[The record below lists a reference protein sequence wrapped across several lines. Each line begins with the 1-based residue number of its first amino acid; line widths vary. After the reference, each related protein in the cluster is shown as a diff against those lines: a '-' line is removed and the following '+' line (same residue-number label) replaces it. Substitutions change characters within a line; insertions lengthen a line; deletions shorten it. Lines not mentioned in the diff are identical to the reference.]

1 MLAVYTE
8 LEATVF
14 EELSPVE
21 FVKCRRDGEFWQLLD
36 VRETW
41 EIELARVADALRI
54 PMRNIVERLGEL
66 DTERPI
72 AVLCHTGI
80 RSALVAGY
88 LARSGFGRVAN
99 IRGGIDAWSVDV
111 DPGIPRY

>member
-1 MLAVYTE
+1 MAGYTE

-14 EELSPVE
+14 EELTPVE

-41 EIELARVADALRI
+41 EIELARVEDALRI